1 MNLFFRILL
10 ALHLCALV
18 LMAGTTVIDYVSFK
32 IFCSMTNAETG
43 NASGMLPLMG
53 RYGGLVR
60 TGAVALILTGVIMLA
75 INSSLWDELW
85 FKVKLALAL
94 LLVLNGIFI
103 GNNLGMKFR
112 RMAAGNILSEDGR
125 TVCAYLNWF
134 YLVQLSL
141 FALVIFVSIIRPE
154 KTITR

>member
-32 IFCSMTNAETG
+32 IFCSMTNAGTS

-53 RYGGLVR
+53 RYGVLVR

-75 INSSLWDELW
+75 VNSSLWDELW

-112 RMAAGNILSEDGR
+112 RMATGNILSEEGR